1 MRRRSIHT
9 LNTINVHREYFI
21 FSSSDIHFSCV
32 GEARNH
38 IKHKSSAYS
47 DYYTL
52 NPTNSCCFV
61 AFNSLLSSDSCIQY
75 WEEKSTFLF
84 FNSQFRREVIDNKK
98 NNNIS
103 LRVCVAVFC
112 GYVCWVFV
120 THKWDDIQLN
130 TIARANEAPVR
141 AILYELLS
149 CCFYSIPPGGRE
161 KV

>member
-1 MRRRSIHT
+1 MHSILGGKKH
-9 LNTINVHREYFI
+9 ISI
-21 FSSSDIHFSCV
+21 FQFPI
-32 GEARNH
+32 
-38 IKHKSSAYS
+38 
-47 DYYTL
+47 
-52 NPTNSCCFV
+52 
-61 AFNSLLSSDSCIQY
+61 
-75 WEEKSTFLF
+75 STG
-84 FNSQFRREVIDNKK
+84 SYRQQK